1 MNKNAIL
8 VQGALSLEPL
18 RESIKKMIK
27 RKRRSRKSSE
37 FIQTLLFFMTT
48 ILSISGLIIYLW
60 VYTEIDE
67 TMLAI
72 EVQNQV
78 TKELDNS
85 LKELKMEVIN
95 LSRSDR
101 ISSVA
106 RNELNMVPAE
116 PETLMIFINKDQV
129 GLLN

>member
-1 MNKNAIL
+1 
-8 VQGALSLEPL
+8 
-18 RESIKKMIK
+18 MIK
-27 RKRRSRKSSE
+27 RRRRSNTNTE
-37 FIQTLLFFMTT
+37 FLQTLLFFFTT
-48 ILSISGLIIYLW
+48 LLSISGLIIYLW

-85 LKELKMEVIN
+85 LKELKMEVTT

-106 RNELNMVPAE
+106 RKELNMVPAE
-116 PETLMIFINKDQV
+116 PETLMIFINENQ
-129 GLLN
+129 LNTTN

>member
-1 MNKNAIL
+1 M
-8 VQGALSLEPL
+8 LSLELL
-18 RESIKKMIK
+18 RKSIEKMIK
-27 RKRRSRKSSE
+27 RKRRSKKSSE
-37 FIQTLLFFMTT
+37 FLQTLLFFLTT

>member
-1 MNKNAIL
+1 
-8 VQGALSLEPL
+8 
-18 RESIKKMIK
+18 MIK
-27 RKRRSRKSSE
+27 RKRRSKKSSE

-48 ILSISGLIIYLW
+48 MLSISGLIIYLW

-85 LKELKMEVIN
+85 LKELKMEVLN

-129 GLLN
+129 VY

>member
-1 MNKNAIL
+1 M
-8 VQGALSLEPL
+8 
-18 RESIKKMIK
+18 
-27 RKRRSRKSSE
+27 
-37 FIQTLLFFMTT
+37 
-48 ILSISGLIIYLW
+48 LSISGLIVYLW

-85 LKELKMEVIN
+85 LKELKMEVSN

-106 RNELNMVPAE
+106 RKKLNMVPAE
-116 PETLMIFINKDQV
+116 PETLMIFINENQL
-129 GLLN
+129 GAIN

>member
-1 MNKNAIL
+1 
-8 VQGALSLEPL
+8 
-18 RESIKKMIK
+18 MIK
-27 RKRRSRKSSE
+27 RKRRSKKSSE

-48 ILSISGLIIYLW
+48 MLSISGLIIYLW

-106 RNELNMVPAE
+106 RNELNMFPAE
-116 PETLMIFINKDQV
+116 PETLMIFINKVQV

>member
-1 MNKNAIL
+1 
-8 VQGALSLEPL
+8 
-18 RESIKKMIK
+18 MIK
-27 RKRRSRKSSE
+27 RKRRSKKSSE

-48 ILSISGLIIYLW
+48 MLSISGLIIYLW

-129 GLLN
+129 VY

>member
-1 MNKNAIL
+1 M
-8 VQGALSLEPL
+8 V
-18 RESIKKMIK
+18 
-27 RKRRSRKSSE
+27 
-37 FIQTLLFFMTT
+37 
-48 ILSISGLIIYLW
+48 SISGLIMYLW

-67 TMLAI
+67 TMLTI

-85 LKELKMEVIN
+85 LKELKMEVLS

-106 RNELNMVPAE
+106 RKELNMVPAQ
-116 PETLMIFINKDQV
+116 PETLMIFINEYQLDRIY
-129 GLLN
+129 

>member
-1 MNKNAIL
+1 
-8 VQGALSLEPL
+8 
-18 RESIKKMIK
+18 
-27 RKRRSRKSSE
+27 
-37 FIQTLLFFMTT
+37 MTT
-48 ILSISGLIIYLW
+48 MLSISGLIIYLW

-85 LKELKMEVIN
+85 LKELKLEIIN